1 MRPECPPKPDRKLGY
16 VWRLSEYDV
25 YRAKNDGTNLRR
37 LTAAV
42 GYDAEAAVSPDGQR
56 VIFTSTRD
64 GDLEIYTMATD
75 GTDMRR
81 LTYTTGYDG
90 GAFFSPDGRSIVYRA
105 FHPRS
110 PAELATW
117 NALWK
122 AQAVS
127 PVRLDL
133 WVMDADGGNQR
144 QVTDLGGANFCPY
157 MSPDGQWI
165 IFTSNF
171 ADSAK
176 KGMPNF
182 DLYRVHPD
190 GSGLE
195 RITHSPVFE
204 GFPMW
209 SNDGKKLVFASN
221 RGERKSPTDTNVFI
235 ADWIE

>member
-1 MRPECPPKPDRKLGY
+1 M
-16 VWRLSEYDV
+16 
-25 YRAKNDGTNLRR
+25 
-37 LTAAV
+37 

-56 VIFTSTRD
+56 VIFTSVRD

-75 GTDMRR
+75 GANMRR

-90 GAFFSPDGRSIVYRA
+90 GAFFSPDGRFIVYRA

-117 NALWK
+117 NDLWR

-133 WVMDADGGNQR
+133 WMMDADGGNQR

-176 KGMPNF
+176 HGMPNF
-182 DLYRVHPD
+182 DLLPR
-190 GSGLE
+190 
-195 RITHSPVFE
+195 
-204 GFPMW
+204 
-209 SNDGKKLVFASN
+209 AS
-221 RGERKSPTDTNVFI
+221 
-235 ADWIE
+235 